1 MLTLADRRELGSFF
15 SGLNRTVLRSIS
27 GDVALNAQRLLRDEA
42 ILEFGDRP
50 DKGDLPIR
58 IIVRDEDLQ
67 DFFAWTSTFIDTLSP
82 LTGFI
87 AVSSASEATRSRIAP
102 KIGVQARN
110 GLAGAVIMDG
120 LLQSKARTRVPD
132 AVLPASLRTLSAVF
146 YQAIVSGSAT
156 AEIADA
162 AGLWTL
168 TRETLG
174 SSEMPF
180 SISDVL
186 AFWASVATVFLNPQ
200 DVDDLGRVVQ
210 LYLTDEGDY
219 SPWRNGPWEAYFNI
233 DFRRIARA
241 PREDRLRYVDRL
253 LSSVPQSV
261 DANVRAAF
269 AGYMLAVI
277 ADGDFNFWPTST
289 TFTSLPTTPLWFG
302 LFAGG
307 NRESNLLTANQS
319 VGRRLLN
326 LLRFRA
332 DDIDIDAR
340 ELIISRRV
348 RTKANSAVDFP
359 LATYNVLKARLATDV
374 CGWFSVRE
382 PQQAAS
388 TSSRDAD
395 RQRALELRA
404 TVEAR
409 AMAERIVQLL
419 SPIVH
424 GLPNRDRHPSSQGPN
439 GGQPL
444 PRPQRDAEFSGTTAY
459 SEELFPLDAQPRTE
473 RKSPAK
479 SKKKRP

>member
-1 MLTLADRRELGSFF
+1 MLTIADRRELGSFF
-15 SGLNRTVLRSIS
+15 SGLNRSALRSVP
-27 GDVALNAQRLLRDEA
+27 GDVAMNVQRLQRDEA
-42 ILEFGDRP
+42 LLEFGEHQ
-50 DKGDLPIR
+50 DKGDLPLR

-87 AVSSASEATRSRIAP
+87 AVSSASEATRSRFAP

-110 GLAGAVIMDG
+110 GLIGAVIMDG
-120 LLQSKARTRVPD
+120 LLQSKARVRVPESI
-132 AVLPASLRTLSAVF
+132 LPASLRTLSAVF
-146 YQAIVSGSAT
+146 FQAIVSASAT
-156 AEIADA
+156 PEIADA
-162 AGLWTL
+162 AGLWAL

-180 SISDVL
+180 NVSDVL
-186 AFWASVATVFLNPQ
+186 SFWAPVSTALLGLQ

-210 LYLTDEGDY
+210 RYLTDDGDY
-219 SPWRNGPWEAYFNI
+219 SPWRNGPWEAYFRV
-233 DFRRIARA
+233 DFARVARA

-253 LSSVPQSV
+253 LGSVPQNV

-277 ADGDFNFWPTST
+277 ADGDFNFWPTSM

-319 VGRRLLN
+319 VGRRLLS
-326 LLRFRA
+326 LLRFRT

-348 RTKANSAVDFP
+348 RTKTNSAVDFP
-359 LATYNVLKARLATDV
+359 LATYNVLKARLATEV

-382 PQQAAS
+382 AQTAPS
-388 TSSRDAD
+388 SSRDAD
-395 RQRALELRA
+395 RQRAHDLRA

-424 GLPNRDRHPSSQGPN
+424 GVPRDRSPSSQGPDS
-439 GGQPL
+439 GQPS
-444 PRPQRDAEFSGTTAY
+444 PRSQGDPESSGTTY
-459 SEELFPLDAQPRTE
+459 STELFPLDSQPKAD
-473 RKSPAK
+473 RKGPVK